1 MKRAATRSRPRLR
14 ASGRCHALVLAAC
27 CCHALAIAAGAA
39 AAQGGRALGGGDP
52 RDAPS
57 RALGV
62 LRARAEY
69 EQAAA
74 EYGRSRELYR
84 RRMLS
89 DSELAARRLD
99 ADRARM
105 GYWEEVLAAA
115 RGASH
120 VMIERATRRRGADG
134 RSSVRVTIRN
144 AGGAFVTPAE
154 LPAVADDGRRLDAE
168 LRRVVRGDELTDV
181 FVSLKADPGANGTTI
196 SSPYERRIGRLRRG
210 EAATVDFRL
219 FREVAEV
226 VVSVSVGDA
235 VEERRVFLDRDG
247 AGARFAVQST
257 QLSQEADLGAQA
269 LFDLRIQRLGDA
281 GSARLA
287 LDSLPSGVAAE
298 FRDPESKARLTQI
311 RFQEG
316 DDERRLQLAVTLP
329 QRSGGAVRP
338 DQPIHFAVLATDAA
352 AEGVAGRPSSSGAR
366 GGEAAD
372 VGRIA
377 LELVPRGLP
386 RVELRALNLYH
397 EVAAGDSVVTEVV
410 VRNSGSRRLD
420 DLRLRADPPPGWRAD
435 FAPPALSALPVDAE
449 RAIRLVVRPPRDAG
463 VGDYE
468 ARIRVESAA
477 ADRRLETE
485 DKVLR
490 LHVAD
495 RGTPAGSATILL
507 ALLALVATVAVMSR
521 RWTRR

>member
-1 MKRAATRSRPRLR
+1 MTLASRNALRRIAPRTARSAVMVALVCVCRAAIPTIVADAQS
-14 ASGRCHALVLAAC
+14 AV
-27 CCHALAIAAGAA
+27 ALA
-39 AAQGGRALGGGDP
+39 P
-52 RDAPS
+52 REPPNGPS
-57 RALGV
+57 RALAL
-62 LRARAEY
+62 LRARIEY
-69 EQAAA
+69 ERAAV
-74 EYGRSRELYR
+74 EYGRSRELHR

-89 DSELAARRLD
+89 DSELDARRLD

-105 GYWEEVLAAA
+105 SYWEEIVAAS

-120 VMIERATRRRGADG
+120 VMIVRAAKRRDPDG
-134 RSSVRVTIRN
+134 RARVRVTIRN
-144 AGGAFVTPAE
+144 VVGSVASDLA
-154 LPAVADDGRRLDAE
+154 LPAASDDDSVANRA
-168 LRRVVRGDELTDV
+168 LRRALLGGELADL

-210 EAATVDFRL
+210 QAATVDFHL

-226 VVSVSVGDA
+226 VVSVRVGDDL
-235 VEERRVFLDRDG
+235 EERRVFLDRDG
-247 AGARFAVQST
+247 SGARFAVQST

-269 LFDLRIQRLGDA
+269 LFDLRIQRLGA
-281 GSARLA
+281 EGAARLA
-287 LDSLPSGVAAE
+287 VDSLPAGVAAE

-316 DDERRLQLAVTLP
+316 DDERRLQLALTLP
-329 QRSGGAVRP
+329 QRSGGALRP
-338 DQPIHFAVLATDAA
+338 DLPVHFVVLATDAA
-352 AEGVAGRPSSSGAR
+352 ADDPIVRATGAGRIG
-366 GGEAAD
+366 
-372 VGRIA
+372 

-420 DLRLRADPPPGWRAD
+420 DLRLHADPPPRWRAD
-435 FAPPALSALPVDAE
+435 FSPSTLGALPVDAE
-449 RAIRLVVRPPRDAG
+449 RPVRLVVRPPADAA

-468 ARIRVESAA
+468 ARVRVESAA

-490 LHVAD
+490 LHVPD
-495 RGTPAGSATILL
+495 RGTPVGSAVIII
-507 ALLALVATVAVMSR
+507 ALVAIVGTITAMSR
-521 RWTRR
+521 RWVTR

>member
-1 MKRAATRSRPRLR
+1 MKRAATPSRSRLR
-14 ASGRCHALVLAAC
+14 ASGRCRALVLAVC
-27 CCHALAIAAGAA
+27 CCHAIAIATGVA
-39 AAQGGRALGGGDP
+39 AAQGGRALGGRDP

-74 EYGRSRELYR
+74 EYGRSRELYH

-89 DSELAARRLD
+89 ESELDARRLD

-105 GYWEEVLAAA
+105 SYWEEVLAAA
-115 RGASH
+115 RGTSH

-181 FVSLKADPGANGTTI
+181 FVSLKADPGVNGTTI

-226 VVSVSVGDA
+226 VVAVSVGDA

-281 GSARLA
+281 GAARLA

-352 AEGVAGRPSSSGAR
+352 EGVAGRPPSSGAS
-366 GGEAAD
+366 GEAAD

-485 DKVLR
+485 DKILR

-507 ALLALVATVAVMSR
+507 ALLALVAAVAVMSR